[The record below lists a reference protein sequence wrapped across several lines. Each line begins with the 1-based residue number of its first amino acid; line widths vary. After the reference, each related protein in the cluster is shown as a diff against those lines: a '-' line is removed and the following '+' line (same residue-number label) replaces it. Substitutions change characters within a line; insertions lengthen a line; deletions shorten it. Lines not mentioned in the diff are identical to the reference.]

1 MMNTI
6 TRINEPRTGSLAVL
20 PSGRGAVL
28 LHPAWEARAPPT
40 VRVSVTKDRIVA
52 IMQWWPSR
60 IREGHRRLQ

>member
-1 MMNTI
+1 MMNAI

-40 VRVSVTKDRIVA
+40 VRVRVTKDRIVV
-52 IMQWWPSR
+52 IM
-60 IREGHRRLQ
+60 E